1 MLLSSALCLVTSPGA
16 LAPAP
21 QDTVD
26 LAPLAPVPVQRQ
38 LDWHDRRFYAFIHF
52 GPNTFTAVE
61 WGGGQEDPEVF
72 QPGEMDARQWV
83 RAFKAAGMSGVVIT
97 AKHHDGFCLWP
108 SAVTEH
114 DVASSSWR
122 GGQGDVLADLSEAC
136 AAEGLW
142 LGVYLSPWDRHEAC
156 YGTGVP
162 YDDHFVTQ
170 LTEVLTGYGPIKEVW
185 FDGACG
191 EGPNGKRQVYDWPRY
206 IATVREHQP
215 DAVIFS
221 DAGPDVRWCGNE
233 RAIGGETNWAT
244 LRRDEITVGTSKT
257 AELNRGHADGTHW
270 VPAECNTSIRPGWFW
285 KAGLDD
291 GVKSLDLLMETYRA
305 SVGRGGNF
313 LLNIPP
319 DDRGLIT
326 DTDVA
331 RLAALGEV
339 LDATYGRC
347 ALQALAADG
356 GVTARASNVRGGE
369 ARFGADHVLDPGRD
383 TFWAVDDGHDVEGP
397 ARAWAEWDFA
407 SPVTFDEVWLG
418 EPIQRGQRV
427 ERFRVLCRGPKG
439 RWKPIGEGTT
449 IGPARGL
456 TVGEQTATGLRVE
469 ILGSQAAPALSRVS
483 LYLSPPRV
491 AIEPA
496 GAVAVS
502 PVEVSLTTRPGAVA
516 RYTLDGSEPTA
527 DSPAADG
534 PVRVDR
540 SLTLRARAFD
550 GRGASPFPAEASYR
564 VLGPDEW
571 KAATQFLVPPTQG
584 LRAKLY
590 EGGWQTLDQ
599 MEGRAPLE
607 TRDALTFDIGLAT
620 RSEQCAIAFEGFLN
634 VPEDGLFTFATASD
648 DGSRLFIDGELVVD
662 NDGLHGM
669 DRRAGKVALRGGFH
683 ALRVEWFNSRG
694 GAGLQVRWAGP
705 GVGAEVQVPA
715 DALFR

>member
-1 MLLSSALCLVTSPGA
+1 MLLSSALTL
-16 LAPAP
+16 LAASAAP
-21 QDTVD
+21 QDAAD
-26 LAPLAPVPVQRQ
+26 LPPLAPVPVPRQ

-61 WGGGQEDPEVF
+61 WGGGQEDPDVF

-114 DVASSSWR
+114 DVAASSWR
-122 GGQGDVLADLSEAC
+122 GGKGDVLADLSAAC

-206 IATVREHQP
+206 IRTVREHQP

-285 KAGLDD
+285 KAGLDG

-326 DTDVA
+326 DVDVQ
-331 RLAALGEV
+331 RLADLGEV
-339 LDATYGRC
+339 LEATYGRC
-347 ALQALAADG
+347 LLAERAAAG
-356 GVTARASNVRGGE
+356 GVRAAASSVRAGAAARGPMAAV
-369 ARFGADHVLDPGRD
+369 DPGRGSY
-383 TFWAVDDGHDVEGP
+383 WAVDDGHDADGP
-397 ARAWAEWDFA
+397 AVAWAEWRFDE
-407 SPVTFDEVWLG
+407 PVTFDEVWLG
-418 EPIQRGQRV
+418 EPIQLGQRV
-427 ERFRVLCRGPKG
+427 ERFRVLVAA
-439 RWKPIGEGTT
+439 GEGDGWLEVGAGTT
-449 IGPARGL
+449 IGPSRGL
-456 TVGEQTATGLRVE
+456 TVGERTARGLRVE
-469 ILGSQAAPALSRVS
+469 VLASQAPPALSRVS
-483 LYLSPPRV
+483 LYLTPPRV
-491 AIEPA
+491 TIDPP

-502 PVEVSLTTRPGAVA
+502 PVEVALSSRAGAAV
-516 RYTLDGSEPTA
+516 RYTLDGTEPTSA
-527 DSPAADG
+527 SPLAAG
-534 PVRVDR
+534 PVRVAGTA
-540 SLTLRARAFD
+540 TLRARAFD
-550 GRGASPFPAEASYR
+550 GRGPSPVTAAADFR
-564 VLGPDEW
+564 VLGEDQW
-571 KAATQFLVPPTQG
+571 KAATSFLVPPTPG
-584 LRAKLY
+584 LRASLF

-607 TRDALTFDIGLAT
+607 VRDAAGFDIALAT
-620 RSEQCAIAFEGFLN
+620 RAEQCAIAFEGFVN
-634 VPEDGLFTFATASD
+634 VPEDGLFTFATLSD
-648 DGSRLFIDGELVVD
+648 DGSRLYVDGERVVE

-669 DRRAGKVALRGGFH
+669 DRREGKVALRAGFH

-694 GAGLQVRWAGP
+694 GAGLEVRWAGP
-705 GVGAEVQVPA
+705 GVGAEAPIPA